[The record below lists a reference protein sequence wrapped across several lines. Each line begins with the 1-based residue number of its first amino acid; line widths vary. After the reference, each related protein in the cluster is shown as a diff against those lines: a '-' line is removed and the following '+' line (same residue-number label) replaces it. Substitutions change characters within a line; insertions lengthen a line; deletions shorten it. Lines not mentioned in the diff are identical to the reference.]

1 MVVAN
6 MIGAGVFITSGFTI
20 GSVGSPQW
28 VMVAWVIAGLIAVCG
43 ALSYGRLIRM
53 IPEAGGEYLFL
64 SRTLGPLWGFLAGW
78 VSLIA
83 GFTGA
88 IAFAATTFESY
99 ALPENIRPAWLP
111 PDVLA
116 CGAIVMAGLAHGLR
130 VRIGASLQNLIVV
143 LKLTLI
149 AVFVGVAATQWNQ
162 DVWHGAATGVDLT
175 GAHDFWLSMA
185 SAIMWI
191 SLSYSG
197 FNAAIYVAEESKSA
211 ARIVPRALLVG
222 TIVVFAI
229 YLVLNFI
236 FVYAPAREQIAGERE
251 VAAIAAQ
258 AVGGNFL
265 EGLVRGVIVLA
276 QLTSIT
282 SMIMA
287 APRVYA
293 KMADEGLLP
302 HWLRFES
309 EAPRKAII
317 AQVVLAIA
325 IVLIS
330 TLQELINY
338 LSVTLALSAAATVAC
353 LFVRRREL
361 SSSGRLVL
369 VPAGLFVACTIFIAV
384 LMALDDPRKLLGTA
398 ATLLSGILAY
408 KLSQLKLR
416 AGGSP

>member
-1 MVVAN
+1 MVIAN
-6 MIGAGVFITSGFTI
+6 MIGAGVFTTSGFTI
-20 GSVGSPQW
+20 ASVGSPKW
-28 VMVAWVIAGLIAVCG
+28 VMVAWVIGGMIAVCG
-43 ALSYGRLIRM
+43 ALSYGRLIQM

-99 ALPENIRPAWLP
+99 ALPESIRPTWLP

-116 CGAIVMAGLAHGLR
+116 CSALAMAGLAHGLR
-130 VRIGASLQNLIVV
+130 VRIGATLQNFIVV
-143 LKLTLI
+143 LKLALI
-149 AVFVGVAATQWNQ
+149 GVFVWVAATHWNQ
-162 DVWHGAATGVDLT
+162 DVWHGAATGVDFT
-175 GAHDFWLSMA
+175 GNRDFWLSMA
-185 SAIMWI
+185 TAIMWI

-197 FNAAIYVAEESKSA
+197 FNAAIYVASESKSA
-211 ARIVPRALLVG
+211 ARTVPRALLVG
-222 TIVVFAI
+222 TIVVFAV
-229 YLVLNFI
+229 YLVLNFV
-236 FVYAPAREQIAGERE
+236 FVYAPSRDLIAGQRE

-265 EGLVRGVIVLA
+265 EALVRGVIGLA

-293 KMADEGLLP
+293 KMASDGLLP
-302 HWLRFES
+302 RWFRFES
-309 EAPRKAII
+309 EAPRKAIF

-330 TLQELINY
+330 TLQDLINY

-361 SSSGRLVL
+361 SSSNRFVL
-369 VPAGLFVACTIFIAV
+369 VPAGLFVACTMFFAV
-384 LMALDDPRKLLGTA
+384 LMAINEPRNLLGTA
-398 ATLLSGILAY
+398 ATVLSGIFAY
-408 KLSQLKLR
+408 KLSQLKLW
-416 AGGSP
+416 GDKLP